1 MIRIGIHN
9 LWIDS
14 DPNWSAYYSGLIKG
28 LGSID
33 QENDYT
39 VYYPYGGSLRN
50 ISNLPARFTIRPLWP
65 RSMWLQLPVSLPLE
79 LILRP
84 VNVLHLNTVSPPVCP
99 VPFVLTL
106 NDLDFLLN
114 PDFYPKAIHF
124 RLSQLVPS
132 SARRARKVFTASQ
145 FSKQCIME
153 LLGLPA
159 ETIVVLYQG
168 INPAHRVIEDPNLHR
183 QIRSKYDLQGSY
195 ILYVGKLQTRK
206 NIVRLL
212 KALYILQREMHL
224 DHKLVLVGAKSFSFS
239 EILATIKSLDLEHE
253 IRILGHVPLEDLVL
267 LYNAA
272 DLFVF
277 PSLSEGFGIPP
288 IEAMA
293 CGTPVVTSNVTSL
306 PEVVGDAAVTVD
318 PQNVEEIARA
328 IHRVLTTE
336 QLKKEL
342 RERGLKRCT
351 MFSDRRMAEQALE
364 VYEEVARTKPT

>member
-1 MIRIGIHN
+1 M
-9 LWIDS
+9 
-14 DPNWSAYYSGLIKG
+14 
-28 LGSID
+28 
-33 QENDYT
+33 
-39 VYYPYGGSLRN
+39 
-50 ISNLPARFTIRPLWP
+50 
-65 RSMWLQLPVSLPLE
+65 
-79 LILRP
+79 
-84 VNVLHLNTVSPPVCP
+84 
-99 VPFVLTL
+99 
-106 NDLDFLLN
+106 
-114 PDFYPKAIHF
+114 
-124 RLSQLVPS
+124 
-132 SARRARKVFTASQ
+132 
-145 FSKQCIME
+145 
-153 LLGLPA
+153 
-159 ETIVVLYQG
+159 
-168 INPAHRVIEDPNLHR
+168 
-183 QIRSKYDLQGSY
+183 
-195 ILYVGKLQTRK
+195 
-206 NIVRLL
+206 
-212 KALYILQREMHL
+212 
-224 DHKLVLVGAKSFSFS
+224 
-239 EILATIKSLDLEHE
+239 
-253 IRILGHVPLEDLVL
+253 L